1 MWKVDNYSSQSSAHW
16 AFVGSMCKLVQWDYH
31 LFFFFFSW
39 ETLRWIVP
47 SSGNS
52 KWYKNQV
59 QNKIKDRTCQTRW
72 LHFRTP
78 HWVHT
83 NSSTVVSWDSQTV
96 KLNGWLFFS
105 LSLSLSAA
113 LYHGLLLSENT
124 FTLGFMTPS
133 SPGFTATSLGF
144 HPIVLCSLTSPLGR
158 YAGHGPKVYFLLN
171 PHSQMRNLFQV
182 HGFS

>member
-1 MWKVDNYSSQSSAHW
+1 MQTSAVRLSLILYFSVGRSSTELYPPLATAS
-16 AFVGSMCKLVQWDYH
+16 D
-31 LFFFFFSW
+31 
-39 ETLRWIVP
+39 T
-47 SSGNS
+47 
-52 KWYKNQV
+52 
-59 QNKIKDRTCQTRW
+59 KIKSKTVNDRTCQTRR
-72 LHFRTP
+72 LHFLTP

-96 KLNGWLFFS
+96 KLKGRLFFC

-113 LYHGLLLSENT
+113 LYHGLLLSEDT

-144 HPIVLCSLTSPLGR
+144 PPILLCSLTSPLGR
-158 YAGHGPKVYFLLN
+158 YAGHGPRLYFLPY

>member
-1 MWKVDNYSSQSSAHW
+1 MWKVDNYSSQPSAHW

-31 LFFFFFSW
+31 LFFFFQLGDPQVNC
-39 ETLRWIVP
+39 TLLWQQQVIQK
-47 SSGNS
+47 SSP
-52 KWYKNQV
+52 KQD
-59 QNKIKDRTCQTRW
+59 KDRTCQTRR

-105 LSLSLSAA
+105 LALSLSAA

-158 YAGHGPKVYFLLN
+158 YAGHGPKLYFLLN